1 MSQSPRQRVDADIVR
16 YVRAEGVRL
25 AARTFQHELN
35 SRLTTAIGHIDLLLR
50 DANLSAGARAHAQR
64 AATSTRAI
72 ARVVAELLAVDENGD
87 LVVRDWDEHGTTIDV
102 GDASATHGVIRHAA

>member
-1 MSQSPRQRVDADIVR
+1 MSQSQRQRPDADYVR
-16 YVRAEGVRL
+16 HVRAEGVRL

-50 DANLSAGARAHAQR
+50 DGELSVHTRAHAQR
-64 AATSTRAI
+64 AAISTRAI
-72 ARVVAELLAVDENGD
+72 ARVIAELLSVDEHGD
-87 LVVRDWDEHGTTIDV
+87 LVVRDWGDHGTTIDV